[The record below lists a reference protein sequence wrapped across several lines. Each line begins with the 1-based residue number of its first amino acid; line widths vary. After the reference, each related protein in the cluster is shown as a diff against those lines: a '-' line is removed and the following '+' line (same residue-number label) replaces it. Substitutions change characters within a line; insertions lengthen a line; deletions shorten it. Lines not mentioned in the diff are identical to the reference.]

1 MSDDPTT
8 DGGIDLPNSDATAS
22 SGPAGGAGGSPPEWL
37 SLDAGEE
44 IVWAG
49 EPSIKSV
56 YGTVITGVVLV
67 PVLLGFLVLL
77 GLPFSYLSIKN
88 TDYVVTN
95 QSLYVKKGVASTNI
109 ETVDID
115 KLQNTEYSQS
125 FWGKQ
130 LGFGNIEVS
139 TAGSSGAD
147 ITFRSIENAR
157 EVRETISDLSSRG
170 RSQSRS
176 RAEGEHETAG
186 ASADQLEE
194 LVAELRATR
203 EAMERIDARL
213 ADAAAARSDAGT
225 DRERTGQSGGDAG
238 QGQVGQSTDG
248 TGETSTG
255 PNDSDAESLSSDG
268 DSGSASDDDSFD
280 WPDR

>member
-95 QSLYVKKGVASTNI
+95 QSLYVKKGVVSMNI

-130 LGFGNIEVS
+130 LGFGGIDIS
-139 TAGSSGAD
+139 TAGSSGAE
-147 ITFRSIENAR
+147 ISFSNIEDAR
-157 EVRETISDLSSRG
+157 EVREMITRLGNEYGAGSTRSAGTGEGGAAG
-170 RSQSRS
+170 RAARDD
-176 RAEGEHETAG
+176 RM
-186 ASADQLEE
+186 DE
-194 LVAELRATR
+194 LIEELRATR
-203 EAMERIDARL
+203 KAMESVE
-213 ADAAAARSDAGT
+213 AAIREEAGGSRS
-225 DRERTGQSGGDAG
+225 R
-238 QGQVGQSTDG
+238 
-248 TGETSTG
+248 STG
-255 PNDSDAESLSSDG
+255 GEESKIEFESGEDG
-268 DSGSASDDDSFD
+268 E
-280 WPDR
+280 